1 MNGLT
6 GIMNDLFSPAFLDSF
21 VERAVDAQPD
31 ALSEAVPDCAS
42 LGKAWQRCGIRPG
55 DLVLLCLPNGKELL
69 HQFFGVLMA
78 QGIPALISPTM
89 PTMRLREIA
98 QAMGARAIAALRL
111 PAGDLGALSFEK
123 IGRLQIAMLAATPE
137 PAGFPGEVV
146 LLTSG
151 TSGFASGCVF
161 DFESLALNGERHANS
176 LGQRT
181 DDTVLISLP
190 QYFSFALSALTLGSL
205 VNGNRLVIS
214 GPPFNPVVY
223 GKTIDDLGVTMS
235 ALTPVLIRPMLK
247 ADPSSLT
254 KTRVLSVGGDM
265 LEADLVGRLVEL
277 REGRDLY
284 LTYGLTQAG
293 PRVSTLAAHTAAPSR
308 YSSVGLPLDGTTV
321 FLRPMDN
328 GSGQSQLFVTSD
340 TVMKRTIGR
349 VEGRLHNDLVA
360 PKTIAT
366 GDAFRQDEDGYL
378 FYMGRLSDF
387 ISRKG
392 EKVSL
397 AAVRRHAAQLANVV
411 SVKTRTITLED
422 GSQDFDLELSID
434 ANSFAGHDAS
444 ETHKALGRFLRRT
457 EMPRTIHIHPEDE
470 STTERYK

>member
-1 MNGLT
+1 
-6 GIMNDLFSPAFLDSF
+6 
-21 VERAVDAQPD
+21 
-31 ALSEAVPDCAS
+31 
-42 LGKAWQRCGIRPG
+42 
-55 DLVLLCLPNGKELL
+55 
-69 HQFFGVLMA
+69 
-78 QGIPALISPTM
+78 
-89 PTMRLREIA
+89 
-98 QAMGARAIAALRL
+98 
-111 PAGDLGALSFEK
+111 
-123 IGRLQIAMLAATPE
+123 
-137 PAGFPGEVV
+137 
-146 LLTSG
+146 
-151 TSGFASGCVF
+151 
-161 DFESLALNGERHANS
+161 
-176 LGQRT
+176 
-181 DDTVLISLP
+181 
-190 QYFSFALSALTLGSL
+190 
-205 VNGNRLVIS
+205 
-214 GPPFNPVVY
+214 
-223 GKTIDDLGVTMS
+223 MS

-254 KTRVLSVGGDM
+254 RTRVLSVGGDM

-277 REGRDLY
+277 REGKELY

-293 PRVSTLAAHTAAPSR
+293 PRVTTLAAHTAVPSR

-321 FLRPMDN
+321 FLRPMND
-328 GSGQSQLFVTSD
+328 GSGQSQLFVSSE

-411 SVKTRTITLED
+411 SVKTRLITLDD
-422 GSQDFDLELSID
+422 GTQDFDLELSVDDSAVASQD
-434 ANSFAGHDAS
+434 AD
-444 ETHKALGRFLRRT
+444 EMHKALGRYLRRT
-457 EMPRTIHIHPEDE
+457 EMPRTIHIHSADE